1 MPLATKNNAIILKDG
16 QIAENCGCCGGWYCD
31 DCTSC
36 EGGAIPSV
44 INALFTM
51 TVNDGSCQFPLRMV
65 RAESDVRMTPF
76 SCGLY
81 VAYWGVGANPNWL
94 GYQDADA
101 HITFTFDAGYGNPQ
115 QIRFDFSGAVG
126 LLFTGA
132 CYQFNADTSM
142 KNRIE
147 LTTNDLNGYLVPF
160 QWRLKDGASVID
172 GVQGTLSR
180 RYISPEY
187 VSRSSGLCYSDM
199 PAFSG
204 IPISAGLF
212 YKTYDGT
219 IGLSVTSVE

>member
-1 MPLATKNNAIILKDG
+1 
-16 QIAENCGCCGGWYCD
+16 
-31 DCTSC
+31 
-36 EGGAIPSV
+36 
-44 INALFTM
+44 M
-51 TVNDGSCQFPLRMV
+51 T
-65 RAESDVRMTPF
+65 TF

-81 VAYWGVGANPNWL
+81 AATWGVGANPSWI
-94 GYQDADA
+94 GYQEPEA

-115 QIRFDFSGAVG
+115 PVRFDFSGRVT

-147 LTTNDLNGYLVPF
+147 LTTSDLNGYLVPF
-160 QWRLKDGASVID
+160 SWRLKDGASVIN
-172 GVQGTLSR
+172 GVQGTFER

-187 VSRSSGLCYSDM
+187 VSQSSGVCYSDM

-212 YKTYDGT
+212 YKKYDGT